1 MRRPRQ
7 GCQLDLLDVADVR
20 SETQAPASTLD
31 AEGSRWM
38 GRKGEPNRLHLVD
51 CWHPAEDT
59 PYRPATAQELRQLP
73 TYFNCVRRAD
83 TT

>member
-1 MRRPRQ
+1 
-7 GCQLDLLDVADVR
+7 
-20 SETQAPASTLD
+20 
-31 AEGSRWM
+31 M